1 MTPTLSQNELQ
12 PLPRLRN
19 SLFKHPRV
27 RFVLL
32 FLTYC
37 LVILAIYRSLTLTV
51 FNQAYLFS
59 IAQCTSILLRV
70 SGMYAEIESV
80 ATYRGRESEIR
91 RLLTK
96 TSSFPVAHPDTDA
109 LGRVKP
115 ITAWEVY
122 RFRTARIQSE
132 LLEIQKARKELEKP
146 FRPVVVHS
154 PEEHVRAIEERL
166 AQIRNPIFALG
177 NQRLVG
183 VIDSATRKELDA
195 VSETLETAR
204 TLTATPTD
212 AFVKMLQDADQKLG
226 HLRNLLADSFAVQAA
241 RLEKN
246 LRSLGPTIYLRLP
259 TPENSMTSSPFVFSI
274 APECGAVEVFALFI
288 AGVLALPHPLKKRF
302 LGIVLGVPLLY
313 ILNVSRLAI
322 LGYIGLHYPNPE
334 MFRFVHEYLWQG
346 LYVVFAAA
354 LWLAWTEY
362 IAKTDSLIPPRAPS
376 T

>member
-19 SLFKHPRV
+19 LLFKHPRV

-70 SGMYAEIESV
+70 SGVYAEIESV

-96 TSSFPVAHPDTDA
+96 TSSFPVGHPDTDT
-109 LGRVKP
+109 LGRMKP

-132 LLEIQKARKELEKP
+132 LLEVQKARKELEKP

-183 VIDSATRKELDA
+183 VIDAASRKELDA
-195 VSETLETAR
+195 IAQTLKTAR
-204 TLTATPTD
+204 TLTSTPTD
-212 AFVKMLQDADQKLG
+212 KFVQMLQDVDQKLG
-226 HLRNLLADSFAVQAA
+226 QLRALFADSLATQAA
-241 RLEKN
+241 RLQKN
-246 LRSLGPTIYLRLP
+246 LLSLGPTVYLRP
-259 TPENSMTSSPFVFSI
+259 PNPDNTIARPPFVFSI
-274 APECGAVEVFALFI
+274 APECGAVEVFAIFI
-288 AGVLALPHPLKKRF
+288 AGVLALPYPMKKRF

-313 ILNVSRLAI
+313 IINIFRLSI
-322 LGYIGLHYPNPE
+322 LGYIGVRYSNPE

-362 IAKTDSLIPPRAPS
+362 IAKTDSLIRPRAPS